1 MNSIKFP
8 HMFNTGNTIV
18 EKDSDKASMQCIN
31 LLLNCE
37 KGELFGDP
45 FYGIR
50 LKKYIFEQN
59 NYVLKDIL
67 IDEIY
72 TQLLLFAPQVT
83 VQRKDIKIEQ
93 EGNRVKVRFKA
104 INNLDFKTN
113 MYDLVLFT
121 NEER

>member
-8 HMFNTGNTIV
+8 HMFNTCNTIV
-18 EKDSDKASMQCIN
+18 EKDSNKASLQDIG
-31 LLLNCE
+31 LLLQCE

-50 LKKYIFEQN
+50 LKRYVFDQN
-59 NYVLKDIL
+59 NYVLRDIL

-72 TQLLLFAPQVT
+72 TQLSVFAPQVT

-93 EGNRVKVRFKA
+93 QGHRVYIRFKA

-113 MYDLVLFT
+113 MYELVLFT

>member
-8 HMFNTGNTIV
+8 HMFNQCNTNI
-18 EKDSDKASMQCIN
+18 ERDSNKASLQDIG
-31 LLLNCE
+31 LLLQCE

-50 LKKYIFEQN
+50 LKRFIFDQN
-59 NYVLKDIL
+59 NYVLRDIL

-72 TQLLLFAPQVT
+72 TQLLAFAPQIT

-93 EGNRVKVRFKA
+93 QGKDVIIKFKA
-104 INNLDFKTN
+104 INNLDFTTN
-113 MYDLVLFT
+113 MYDLVLFKD
-121 NEER
+121 EER